1 MRNRAPVLI
10 LFAALVAPLMG
21 QFNER
26 TMATD
31 MTGSELLFS
40 TVWTLDGETQ
50 NPHSKLVRY
59 RLGRLETY
67 RSVLAERDPE
77 TGHLTN
83 LPVISLPEMSL
94 DGRRIAFT
102 RGCPRAMVCTSS
114 SPHNTEVR
122 DDRDELVYAG
132 SGTFALSANGRWA
145 KNSIVGVVNLE
156 TGQAEEFWPWGLTP
170 VAVPVMGRQVAN
182 DGTVVLGRR
191 STAVLLKRPGLAA
204 EHVVLDHNF
213 DTAVMADGGGFAVLQ
228 TVTRPWLWGTI
239 PGLWIMDLAARTAIP
254 MATADEGCH
263 SATLSTDGSRVV
275 FLSGANWLAKN
286 VSHTK
291 QAFLMELGTGELTQL
306 TEGTDSAI
314 EALITGDGRSTFVR
328 FQDGSIVRVDNQTG
342 QRSDVIPAAPEE
354 MLVTGPVVPG
364 SRGLLWIKGNRRPT
378 LRIDG
383 EEAKVLELADG
394 NLRFVVPEAT
404 STGNKELEVSYEG
417 SPFQAYRTPIEIV
430 EFRPAAMYWN
440 IIPMIWHDEGGTA
453 VWQANPAKAGEIVE
467 VLMAGLGPV
476 DAKGNTLLQMN
487 WRFQQASAQESM
499 PIEVVA
505 SRKSPYEGE
514 EGLYR
519 VKLKVP
525 AINAAGQGALY
536 CSDARDESVITGFP
550 LAVTQ

>member
-1 MRNRAPVLI
+1 MRL
-10 LFAALVAPLMG
+10 LLWHSLGALLTVGSLLG

-40 TVWTLDGETQ
+40 TVWTLDGDTH
-50 NPHSKLVRY
+50 NPYSKLIRY
-59 RLGRLETY
+59 RSGRLETY

-83 LPVISLPEMSL
+83 LPMISLPEMSL

-102 RGCPRAMVCTSS
+102 RGCPRTMTCTSS

-122 DDRDELVYAG
+122 DERDELVYSG
-132 SGTFALSANGRWA
+132 SGTFALSANGLWA

-156 TGQAEEFWPWGLTP
+156 TGQAEEFWPWGLVP
-170 VAVPVMGRQVAN
+170 VAVPVMGRQVSN

-191 STAVLLKRPGLAA
+191 STAVLLKRPGLPA

-228 TVTRPWLWGTI
+228 TVTKPWGSI

-263 SATLSTDGSRVV
+263 SATLSTDGNRVV

-306 TEGTDSAI
+306 TEGTDGAI

-342 QRSDVIPAAPEE
+342 QRIDVLPPAPEE
-354 MLVTGPVVPG
+354 TLVGGPVVPG
-364 SRGLLWIKGNRRPT
+364 SRGWVWIKGNRRPT

-383 EEAKVLELADG
+383 VEAKVLELTG
-394 NLRFVVPEAT
+394 GYLGFVVPEAT
-404 STGNKELEVSYEG
+404 STGNKELEVSFEG
-417 SPFQAYRTPIEIV
+417 SPFQPYKTPIEIV
-430 EFRPAAMYWN
+430 EFRPAAMCWN

-476 DAKGNTLLQMN
+476 DTDGNNMLRIN
-487 WRFQQASAQESM
+487 WRFQQPGEQETM

-536 CSDARDESVITGFP
+536 CSHASDDIVITGFP